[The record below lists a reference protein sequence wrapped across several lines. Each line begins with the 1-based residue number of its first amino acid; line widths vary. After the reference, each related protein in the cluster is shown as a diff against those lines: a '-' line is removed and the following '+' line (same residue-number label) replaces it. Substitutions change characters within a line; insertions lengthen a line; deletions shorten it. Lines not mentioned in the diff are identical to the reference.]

1 MSLRAFKEKPS
12 AIIFFLP
19 LLLLLLICI
28 SHFGANYVQMLYQKK
43 FTQSLISKAEEIS
56 SDISQSIYQ
65 TEAINPRRCDE
76 ETVNKLRILLTNYHY
91 THDVGL
97 VKQNRIICSA
107 NWGILKEPVELNV
120 DFFKGNTG
128 FYFAQ
133 KVEGIFPIDA
143 KYDIAKRNGIV
154 AFTIQDP
161 FKYFDQANKDFSFN
175 ITSIDGLYVFH
186 QFDSEFQFDNEFNL
200 LSQEVKSC
208 STKFGYCASV
218 LNNRPGLL
226 FFSTL
231 TLTAVLL
238 LLCVISFLIIYSFI
252 SYIERTNSIEFRLRN
267 AIADESI
274 YLEYQPILEVQSKQ
288 IIGVECLI
296 RWKDEVYGQVSP
308 ELFLS
313 IAEQLNLYPSMA
325 FSSVQRAFKELSP
338 FVIEK
343 DDFSIAINVNSFEIQ
358 SSEYLPF
365 LNEQCELYKISQK
378 QIKIEITERIGL
390 PLNELSHFALQAKR
404 YGFTVALDDF
414 GTGVSNLVWL
424 TEINFDIIKIDR
436 IFTQSITDPLKKDML
451 LAIMALF
458 TNLNRIVIFEGVE
471 TQEQCEFI
479 EKYNKC
485 YQVQG
490 WYFYKALPLDALKEL
505 IV

>member
-12 AIIFFLP
+12 AIVFFLP

-43 FTQSLISKAEEIS
+43 FIQSLISKAEEIS

-65 TEAINPRRCDE
+65 TETINPRRCDE
-76 ETVNKLRILLTNYHY
+76 ETVNKLRILLTNYHH

-97 VKQNRIICSA
+97 VKQNKIICSA

-120 DFFKGNTG
+120 DFFKGPTG

-133 KVEGIFPIDA
+133 EVGGIFPIDA
-143 KYDIAKRNGIV
+143 KYDIAKRNGVI
-154 AFTIQDP
+154 AFTIQAP
-161 FKYFDQANKDFSFN
+161 FKYFDQSNKDFSFN
-175 ITSIDGLYVFH
+175 ITSNDGLYVFH

-200 LSQEVKSC
+200 LLQEVKSC
-208 STKFGYCASV
+208 STKFNYCASV

-231 TLTAVLL
+231 TLTAILL

-252 SYIERTNSIEFRLRN
+252 SYTERTNSIEFRLRN

-274 YLEYQPILEVQSKQ
+274 YLEYQPILEVQSKH

-436 IFTQSITDPLKKDML
+436 IFTQSITDPLKKDTL

-479 EKYNKC
+479 EKYNKY